1 MGPSMSWIVLRH
13 FWVQKKQGGLMGK
26 VKGEEKHFSN
36 IVSLS
41 LYWPFLYIHFTIAFR
56 STDAK

>member
-1 MGPSMSWIVLRH
+1 MSWLVLRH
-13 FWVQKKQGGLMGK
+13 SWVQKKQGSLMGK
-26 VKGEEKHFSN
+26 EIGEEKHFSN

-41 LYWPFLYIHFTIAFR
+41 LYWPFSYINFTITFR